1 MLYGIQTFQLPFRR
15 HESSGQ
21 INYNRNMDLQLN
33 GKTAVVAA
41 SSKGLGYATAKIL
54 AEEGANVVISGRN
67 AESLSAAE
75 QSLRTITE
83 NVLAVQCDVTDEAQ
97 VQTMIDQTVA
107 RFGGIDIV
115 VTNAGGPPA
124 GSFATTPLD
133 AYQKAFDLTLMSTI
147 TLIHTALPHLLNSSA
162 PSILTITSVS
172 VKEPITNLL
181 LSNVIRPG
189 VIGLTKSL
197 ANELGR
203 DGVRVN
209 SILPGY
215 TRTERMV
222 YLTQKQAEKSG
233 MTPEEVVQVRA
244 QSVPMK
250 RMGEPEEFGKV
261 AAFLVS
267 PAASY
272 VTGTMVLVDGGR
284 YAGLM

>member
-1 MLYGIQTFQLPFRR
+1 
-15 HESSGQ
+15 
-21 INYNRNMDLQLN
+21 MDLQLN

-41 SSKGLGYATAKIL
+41 SSKGLGFATAKIL

-67 AESLSAAE
+67 AESLYAAE
-75 QSLRTITE
+75 QSLNRITK
-83 NVLAVQCDVTDEAQ
+83 NILAVQCDVTDSAQ
-97 VQTMIDQTVA
+97 VQNMIDQTIA
-107 RFGGIDIV
+107 QFGGIDIV

-124 GSFATTPLD
+124 GTFATTPLS

-147 TLIHTALPHLLNSSA
+147 TLIHTALPHLRHSTA

-172 VKEPITNLL
+172 VKEPINNLL

-197 ANELGR
+197 ANELGG

-215 TRTERMV
+215 TRTERTV
-222 YLTQKQAEKSG
+222 YLAQKRAEAADT
-233 MTPEEVVQVRA
+233 TPDKIVAQTA
-244 QSVPMK
+244 QSVPLK